1 MIFAFITIVVISVDY
16 TDQLV
21 SFNMTDNISVIDAP
35 PLPIIIRDGVNV
47 FFINVDVIIAIRPV
61 SINITDNQTV
71 DGTIMISDTVHPQLL
86 GDDDVIQ
93 SNVDDGQVDAPPLP
107 TSTTRPA
114 MVFGM
119 LVLWGTL
126 FFIIVVVTVVCC
138 ECYRKR
144 CEEDESSSINNTTAP
159 QPDIRTFIPTDSYGG
174 VLLGENENDTLMT
187 STHSIYVP
195 GDSSTPPNSDEML
208 DA

>member
-1 MIFAFITIVVISVDY
+1 MIFAFITITVISVDY

-21 SFNMTDNISVIDAP
+21 SSNMTDNFSIIDAP
-35 PLPIIIRDGVNV
+35 PLPIIIHDGINV
-47 FFINVDVIIAIRPV
+47 FFINVDVIVAIHPV

-107 TSTTRPA
+107 TPTTRPA
-114 MVFGM
+114 IVFGM
-119 LVLWGTL
+119 LVLWGSL
-126 FFIIVVVTVVCC
+126 FFIIVVVAVVCC

-144 CEEDESSSINNTTAP
+144 CEEDESSLVNDVTAP
-159 QPDIRTFIPTDSYGG
+159 QPNIQTFIPTDSYGG
-174 VLLGENENDTLMT
+174 VPLDENDALMT

-195 GDSSTPPNSDEML
+195 GDSSTPLNSDEML